1 MKSNLYFLIALLA
14 WGSSAN
20 AQPTVAAETVRPIIE
35 AANKPFTEFAAALRS
50 TRLPGLPLPTS
61 TGADPHLSSV
71 SQLLWRQLSDVDT
84 VASGANKASV
94 VSSLEAMSGIHSWLL
109 DSRSYANLL
118 FAARIEETVCLSTL
132 SALADSQITVDEAR
146 SLLRHLDRPIQ
157 LGEIV
162 EVIEAAVPNSKAVA
176 QVKNDGMKSS
186 ILDLS
191 NRLAEESPELI
202 DGRITK
208 LMEGDRL
215 ASLVFYITLTSTTR
229 QFSDVLVELASKGG
243 QLTRPQDE
251 LIEQIKE
258 LTPEAVGKI
267 DQSTGLKINAAMLA
281 SLMDTVRRW
290 KVKQQPKP

>member
-1 MKSNLYFLIALLA
+1 MALLA
-14 WGSSAN
+14 CCGCLH
-20 AQPTVAAETVRPIIE
+20 AQTAVTAESVKAVIE
-35 AANKPFTEFAAALRS
+35 AADKPFTEFAAALRS

-61 TGADPHLSSV
+61 TSADRHLSSV

-84 VASGANKASV
+84 VASVTNKASV
-94 VSSLEAMSGIHSWLL
+94 VSSLEAMCGIHSWLL
-109 DSRSYANLL
+109 DGRSYANLL

-132 SALADSQITVDEAR
+132 SALADSQITIDESR
-146 SLLRHLDRPIQ
+146 SLLRHLGRPIQ
-157 LGEIV
+157 LSEIV

-176 QVKNDGMKSS
+176 QVKKDGMKSS

-202 DGRITK
+202 DGRIAK

-229 QFSDVLVELASKGG
+229 RFSDALVEFASKGG

-251 LIEQIKE
+251 LIEQIKN
-258 LTPEAVGKI
+258 LTPEVIGKT
-267 DQSTGLKINAAMLA
+267 DQSTGIKVNAAMLA
-281 SLMDTVRRW
+281 SLMDNVRKW
-290 KVKQQPKP
+290 KTKQRIKP

>member
-1 MKSNLYFLIALLA
+1 MALLA
-14 WGSSAN
+14 CCGCLH
-20 AQPTVAAETVRPIIE
+20 AQTAVTAEAVKAVIE
-35 AANKPFTEFAAALRS
+35 AADKPFTEFAAALRS

-61 TGADPHLSSV
+61 TSADRHLSRV

-84 VASGANKASV
+84 VASVTNKASV
-94 VSSLEAMSGIHSWLL
+94 VSSLEAMCGIHSWLL

-132 SALADSQITVDEAR
+132 SALADSQITIDESR
-146 SLLRHLDRPIQ
+146 SLLRHLGRPIQ
-157 LGEIV
+157 LSEIV

-176 QVKNDGMKSS
+176 QVKKDGMKSS

-202 DGRITK
+202 DGRIAK

-229 QFSDVLVELASKGG
+229 RFSDALVEFASKGG

-251 LIEQIKE
+251 LIEQIKN
-258 LTPEAVGKI
+258 LTPEVIGKT
-267 DQSTGLKINAAMLA
+267 DQSTGIKVNAAMLA
-281 SLMDTVRRW
+281 SLMDNVRKW
-290 KVKQQPKP
+290 KTKQRIKP